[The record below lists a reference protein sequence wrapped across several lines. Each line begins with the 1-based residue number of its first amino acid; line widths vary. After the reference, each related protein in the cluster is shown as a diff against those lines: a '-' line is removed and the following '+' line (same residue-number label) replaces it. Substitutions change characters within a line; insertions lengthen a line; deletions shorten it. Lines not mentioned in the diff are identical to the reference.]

1 MTDAPPYPA
10 LPLTDREKAL
20 MEDIWRSAGERSPAF
35 TSGSD
40 LPIGPVPPVRDM
52 VKTLLEA
59 EAALAA
65 APKPPAGVAVLVREE
80 NYEQLRPIMM
90 EVGIRREDIHIS
102 EHPDPGF
109 CEVVEI
115 PRLSPSSLFSPF
127 SPGE

>member
-20 MEDIWRSAGERSPAF
+20 MEDIWRSAGERSPVF

-40 LPIGPVPPVRDM
+40 LPIG
-52 VKTLLEA
+52 KTPDPLEDLRA
-59 EAALAA
+59 AHAALEDL
-65 APKPPAGVAVLVREE
+65 PPPPGHLIALVREE
-80 NYEQLRPIMM
+80 DYGRLLAPLL
-90 EVGIRREDIHIS
+90 EVGIRRECILIS

>member
-10 LPLTDREKAL
+10 FPLTDREKAL
-20 MEDIWRSAGERSPAF
+20 MEEIWRSAGERSPAF

-40 LPIGPVPPVRDM
+40 LPIG
-52 VKTLLEA
+52 KTPDPLEDLR
-59 EAALAA
+59 AALAA
-65 APKPPAGVAVLVREE
+65 LEDLPPPPGHLIALVREE
-80 NYEQLRPIMM
+80 DYGRLLAPLL
-90 EVGIRREDIHIS
+90 EVGIRREAIHIS

-109 CEVVEI
+109 FEVVEI